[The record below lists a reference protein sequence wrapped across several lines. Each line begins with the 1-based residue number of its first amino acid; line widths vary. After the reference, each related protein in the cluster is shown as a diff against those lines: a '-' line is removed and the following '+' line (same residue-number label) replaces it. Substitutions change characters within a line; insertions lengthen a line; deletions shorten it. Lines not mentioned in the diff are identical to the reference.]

1 MNDSKLV
8 MDWTDR
14 DALLV
19 EGAKQG
25 AVGIEIVEFKTE
37 DLDLARELT
46 AVLTRRGFAINIRR
60 DR

>member
-1 MNDSKLV
+1 